1 MKIFFCVATAAA
13 AMSAAPAWAALT
25 ATEQSAILTAHNTER
40 ANTGPSPGVAA
51 LTWSTDLATYAQA
64 WATSLATAD
73 KGLLHRNSSPNT
85 ADQTP
90 NNTLPCCSGEYL
102 GENLSGNTATD
113 DGTLGAAG
121 VASWISEK
129 ANYNYAQDDG
139 LGAGCAAGNTCGHYT
154 QVVWRAST
162 LVGCGK
168 ATSAS
173 GWTFVVCN
181 YYTAGNFS
189 GQKPY

>member
-1 MKIFFCVATAAA
+1 MKIFFCVAMVAAA
-13 AMSAAPAWAALT
+13 LSAAPALAQIT
-25 ATEQSAILTAHNTER
+25 PPEQSAILTAHNNER
-40 ANTGPSPGVAA
+40 AQTGSPAVPA

-90 NNTLPCCSGEYL
+90 NNTLPCCSGQYL
-102 GENLSGNTATD
+102 GENLSGNTAAD
-113 DGTLGAAG
+113 DGTLGAAA

-129 ANYNYAQDDG
+129 ANYNFAKDDG
-139 LGAGCAAGNTCGHYT
+139 LGAGCAAGSTCGHYT
-154 QVVWRAST
+154 QVVWRNT
-162 LVGCGK
+162 TQVGCGK